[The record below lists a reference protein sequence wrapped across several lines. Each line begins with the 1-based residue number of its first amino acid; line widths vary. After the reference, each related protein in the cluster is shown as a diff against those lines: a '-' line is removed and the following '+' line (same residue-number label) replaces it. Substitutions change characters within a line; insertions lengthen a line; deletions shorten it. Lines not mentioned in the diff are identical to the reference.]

1 MCINYLKPNSRK
13 SLWDG
18 RVVKLHCHLTI
29 WLRRLA
35 AQEIWHVKKHVH
47 LEHQPIWLSSRLGS
61 CSLVVWTIFPTLPV
75 MR

>member
-47 LEHQPIWLSSRLGS
+47 LEHQPI
-61 CSLVVWTIFPTLPV
+61 
-75 MR
+75 